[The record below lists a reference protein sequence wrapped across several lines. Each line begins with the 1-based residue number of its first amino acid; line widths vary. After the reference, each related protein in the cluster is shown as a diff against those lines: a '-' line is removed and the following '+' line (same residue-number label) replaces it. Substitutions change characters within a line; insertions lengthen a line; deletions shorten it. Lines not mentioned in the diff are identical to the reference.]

1 MEFAMPSAARTYAML
16 GKGTLWDAAQ
26 RAHEVL
32 ADAGLAHALVGGVAV
47 CLHGYER
54 NTVDVDLLV
63 RGEDAPRARAAL
75 ESDGWTWNDER
86 KELRSPAG
94 AVLQFVMSGER
105 AGRDAEVRLPDPAD
119 AAAVTELEGLPVVTL
134 ARLIESKLAC
144 GQGNLR
150 RTHKDFADVVEL
162 IAVHALDGAFARHL
176 HKSLRET
183 YRTLVRNARA

>member
-1 MEFAMPSAARTYAML
+1 ML
-16 GKGTLWDAAQ
+16 GKETLWDAAH
-26 RAHEVL
+26 RAHDLL
-32 ADAGLAHALVGGVAV
+32 AAAGLSHALVGGVAV

-63 RGEDAPRARAAL
+63 RRDEAPQARQAL
-75 ESDGWTWNDER
+75 EADGWVWNDQR
-86 KELRSPAG
+86 KELQAPSG
-94 AVLQFVMSGER
+94 VILQFLISGEK
-105 AGRDAEVRLPDPAD
+105 AGRDTLVRLPDPGD
-119 AAAVTELEGLPVVTL
+119 AAAVTELEGLPVLTL

-162 IAVHALDGAFARHL
+162 IAAHDLDGSFARHV

-183 YRTLVRNARA
+183 YRELVRHARGG

>member
-1 MEFAMPSAARTYAML
+1 ML
-16 GKGTLWDAAQ
+16 GKETLWDAAR

-32 ADAGLAHALVGGVAV
+32 AEAGLPHALIGGVAV

-63 RGEDAPRARAAL
+63 RRDEAPQARATL
-75 ESDGWTWNDER
+75 EADGWVWNDER

-94 AVLQFVMSGER
+94 VVLQFLLAGEK
-105 AGRDAEVRLPDPAD
+105 AGRDTLVRFPDPGDKAT
-119 AAAVTELEGLPVVTL
+119 VTELEGLPVVTL

-162 IAVHALDGAFARHL
+162 IAAHGLDGSFARHVD
-176 HKSLRET
+176 KSLREAF
-183 YRTLVRNARA
+183 RELVRHARGGV